1 MAKDIRVNA
10 QLQQNTIRANA
21 SVTGT
26 MSASAKL
33 GQTVTIGGTTNYEHL
48 RNLPSIEGV
57 TLIGDKTFK
66 DLGDTPLT
74 NTEIK
79 AIFDNIF
86 NS

>member
-26 MSASAKL
+26 MGASATL
-33 GQTVTIGGTTNYEHL
+33 GQTVIIGGTTNYERL

-57 TLIGDKTFK
+57 TLIGNMTFPQLNMSK
-66 DLGDTPLT
+66 LT
-74 NTEIK
+74 NSEIE
-79 AIFDNIF
+79 ALLQ
-86 NS
+86 